1 MISRA
6 FLLWRIRTVYH
17 NLFSAIYFHR
27 GAACRAC
34 LIASVRSNVLTSSSD
49 SRCTVISSVGSRCCV
64 VIGSTSVAKNSVSNY
79 WSIRD
84 CRRSPYIPASC
95 RCRNRSLRSVHVLQ
109 TPTVKHRWF
118 RRRRHKVHKPLS
130 LKRVGIV

>member
-17 NLFSAIYFHR
+17 NLLSAIYFHR

-34 LIASVRSNVLTSSSD
+34 LIASVRSSVLTSSSD

-64 VIGSTSVAKNSVSNY
+64 VIGSTSVAKKQCVKLLVDPGLPEITIY
-79 WSIRD
+79 
-84 CRRSPYIPASC
+84 SC
-95 RCRNRSLRSVHVLQ
+95 QL
-109 TPTVKHRWF
+109 
-118 RRRRHKVHKPLS
+118 PLP
-130 LKRVGIV
+130 